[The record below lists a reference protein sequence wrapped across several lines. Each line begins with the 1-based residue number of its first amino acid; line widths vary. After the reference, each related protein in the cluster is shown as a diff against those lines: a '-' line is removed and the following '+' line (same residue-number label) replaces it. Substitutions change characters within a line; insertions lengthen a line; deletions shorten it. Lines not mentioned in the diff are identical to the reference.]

1 MVYETPQSWTILQ
14 ALHDVVVLYFHDMML
29 GENNELQHSIYGIN
43 ICAFVFIRNMYILEI
58 CVRNIQDMKYIYIRH
73 RKI

>member
-58 CVRNIQDMKYIYIRH
+58 RVRNIQDMKYIYIRH